1 MTWLNPWMGLWS
13 LLAVPVILLYVLR
26 VRRRRLSVPTLLF
39 WDEVF
44 EESKPRAW
52 WQQFRHL
59 ISLLLQLALLAFVI
73 AALADPLTAGQSSER
88 RLWILLV
95 DRSASMRCPVD
106 IEAIGSGTRLVAVV
120 DEARGIAGRMREW
133 DEAMVVAFSDD
144 AQVMCGRTDDPG
156 SIMKALAAI
165 TASDRPGDIARA
177 VAFARSVRAGERI
190 LEIVLCTD
198 PQGAAA
204 VEDRGD
210 LRIVTAGHPAPNL
223 GITAF
228 ATRPVGESRDRQRI
242 LLRVLN
248 NSPTN
253 QSCSVSLRANDEP
266 FDSVFMDLGANTS
279 MTAVVETSLPTGGVV
294 EATFTPDGPD
304 ALAADNRAFLA
315 VPPPTPLR
323 IAIVGA
329 GSNLFLREVF
339 SAQPLVRVTHL
350 APAQADGLTTKQ
362 FDVVVFHGHVPE
374 ALPPINSLYLS
385 PEQDSELWSLGD
397 TMTNMFLHASADDSP
412 LLRHVS
418 LEQIIVRQA
427 RALGPRGG
435 LVLLRSLETPVAAMW
450 WREGHKVLAVSID
463 LERSDLPLRTTFPI
477 FVANAI
483 RWFEETTTASF
494 GSFQTG
500 NLATLR
506 ARRTSGLVAMDP
518 EGNPVPVSET
528 SGQVQAGPLESVG
541 IYTLADATTG
551 DVEQRFSANLLHEK
565 ESTTFPQ
572 DADALSASETS
583 ASIPK
588 GRPIWFILTL
598 LAFALCLIEWGLHHR
613 RVVE

>member
-1 MTWLNPWMGLWS
+1 MTWLNPMMGLWS
-13 LLAVPVILLYVLR
+13 LLAVPVVLLYVLR

-73 AALADPLTAGQSSER
+73 SALADPLTAGQSDAR

-95 DRSASMRCPVD
+95 DRSASMKCPVAG
-106 IEAIGSGTRLVAVV
+106 EGTETRLAAVV

-144 AQVMCGRTDDPG
+144 ARVMCGRTDDPG
-156 SIMKALAAI
+156 AIIKALHAI
-165 TASDRPGDIARA
+165 TPSDRPGDVSRA
-177 VAFARSVRAGERI
+177 VAFARSVRSGERI
-190 LEIVLCTD
+190 PEIVLCTD

-204 VEDRGD
+204 VEDREG
-210 LRIVTAGHPAPNL
+210 LRIVTAGQPAPNL

-248 NSPTN
+248 NSRTN
-253 QSCSVSLRANDEP
+253 QTCSVSLRANEEP
-266 FDSVFMDLGANTS
+266 FDSVFMELGPATS

-294 EATFTPDGPD
+294 EAKFIPEGPD
-304 ALAADNRAFLA
+304 ALAADNRAFLV

-339 SAQPLVRVTHL
+339 SAQPLVRITHL
-350 APAQADGLTTKQ
+350 APSQADSLTAEQ

-374 ALPPINSLYLS
+374 ILPPINSLYLS
-385 PEQDSELWSLGD
+385 PEQDSELWSLGEA
-397 TMTNMFLHASADDSP
+397 MTNMFLHASADDSP

-427 RALGPRGG
+427 RALGPIGG

-483 RWFEETTTASF
+483 RWFGASTTASF
-494 GSFQTG
+494 GSFETG
-500 NLATLR
+500 SLATLS
-506 ARRTSGLVAMDP
+506 AGKISGLVAKDP
-518 EGNPVPVSET
+518 AGTPIPVSEA
-528 SGQVQAGPLESVG
+528 SGQIQAGPLEAVG
-541 IYTLADATTG
+541 IYTLSDEATG
-551 DVEQRFSANLLHEK
+551 EVRRRFSANLLNET
-565 ESTTFPQ
+565 ESTTDPEQ
-572 DADALSASETS
+572 ADEILAEAAS

-588 GRPIWFILTL
+588 GRPIWFILTF
-598 LAFALCLIEWGLHHR
+598 LAFALCLTEWGLHHR
-613 RVVE
+613 RIVE